1 MTGVSGGW
9 LARVGSRTLGVARH
23 GRGRVIWLS
32 LAMALVLLVGPAPAP
47 ALPGDQLPDLVIL
60 PQTDIRI
67 ENSGGRRLLRFTTV
81 IANNGVGAFEVRGRR
96 NSTAEPEM
104 TTSQRIFNGSG
115 GFRDVATTAKMF
127 WAGDGHNHW
136 HVRDLQT
143 TVLLR
148 ISDGVQV
155 GAIAKSGYCFYD
167 NYRYKLTLPGAPQSP
182 VYGSCGSQSALSVRM
197 GLSIGWGDVYPWNIA
212 YQWVDITGLADGRY
226 RLITVADAT
235 NWFDETNN
243 GNNSTSTDVQLG
255 SSSPSADLSL
265 SMADS
270 PDPVTVGSDLTY
282 TLTARNSGPSSAADV
297 SVSDSIPSG
306 ASFVSASAS
315 QGSCSGTATVTCTL
329 GSLASGASATVTLKV
344 RPSSA
349 GTLSNSASVSSST
362 ADPTSGNNQAGAST
376 TVNATTPPPPP
387 TSTVTAYPGSTT
399 VLAGAVRAGDYTRL
413 AANDNSYY
421 QLNAAGGIA
430 SFSAHFAGVPNSIR
444 SLRVMYA
451 GSGSP
456 VCNQTLSIWNA
467 TSGTWTTVD
476 SRWVT
481 SGEISINAAA
491 GGTLADYVTGTTG
504 TGDVSVRVNC
514 TYPAALAFFTSSDLL
529 AIVYEA

>member
-1 MTGVSGGW
+1 MTGVFGGW
-9 LARVGSRTLGVARH
+9 LTSIGKAALRVAFWRRH
-23 GRGRVIWLS
+23 RAMSLS
-32 LAMALVLLVGPAPAP
+32 LAMMLVLLVGPVSAP
-47 ALPGDQLPDLVIL
+47 ALPGDQLPDLIIL

-67 ENSGGRRLLRFTTV
+67 ENSGGRRLLRFTTI
-81 IANNGVGAFEVRGRR
+81 IANNGVGAFEARGRR

-127 WAGDGHNHW
+127 WSGDGHNHW

-148 ISDGVQV
+148 ISDGIKV

-167 NYRYKLTLPGAPQSP
+167 NYRYKTTLPGAPQNP
-182 VYGSCGSQSALSVRM
+182 VYGSCGVQSALTVKM

-235 NWFDETNN
+235 NWFEETND
-243 GNNSTSTDVQLG
+243 GNNSTSTEVQIG
-255 SSSPSADLSL
+255 SSAPSADMTL

-282 TLTARNSGPSSAADV
+282 TLTARNAGPSSAADV

-306 ASFVSASAS
+306 ASLVSASAS
-315 QGSCSGTATVTCTL
+315 QGSCSGSATVTCPL
-329 GSLASGASATVTLKV
+329 GSLASGASATVTIVV
-344 RPSSA
+344 RPGSA
-349 GTLSNSASVSSST
+349 ATLSNSASVSSST
-362 ADPTSGNNQAGAST
+362 ADPTSGNNQASAST

-387 TSTVTAYPGSTT
+387 PTSTVTVYPDSTT

-421 QLNAAGGIA
+421 QVNSAGATA

-444 SLRVMYA
+444 SLRVTYA
-451 GSGSP
+451 GGASP
-456 VCNQTLSIWNA
+456 ICNRTLSILNA
-467 TSGTWTTVD
+467 TSGGWTTLD
-476 SRWVT
+476 SGWASSET
-481 SGEISINAAA
+481 LINAAV
-491 GGTLADYVTGTTG
+491 GGTLANYVTA
-504 TGDVSVRVNC
+504 TGDVSVRVQC
-514 TYPAALAFFTSSDLL
+514 TYPVPFAFYTNSDLL
-529 AIVYEA
+529 GIVYET